1 MEIQIPVN
9 RVRVYLC
16 FYCRY
21 EDEDRVAMRGHFR
34 EEHHMRVQVDD
45 ESEKDGN
52 GNEDDIYDEVQEG
65 GEVDLQYENED
76 SQCDTEGTHDD
87 TGYDEYDHSDTEN
100 DLNAVENEQIG
111 ESSGLDSK
119 LVDSD
124 AEHKLKTTLHEDQVF
139 PHYQAFQK
147 VLFKLQEGSKIKF
160 VVRSSEKYCGTQL
173 DRLKYPKVKVR
184 FICGYGYQSNTMK
197 SECPVSFQVRLK
209 NSEDPNQACYVVKNL
224 TTLEHDHASQSKPTI
239 ISILKT
245 PEKQKIKQEEP
256 DCSDDTLMEDR
267 DLGADLGP
275 LDESNLPRET
285 LYKGQVFP
293 NYQVFQQA
301 LQEHERKSNMLFSI
315 RSSERVDVPLD
326 NVKFPKCRINIV
338 CQQAMKSRKARYCT
352 WITHQIHMDG
362 MATNIFS
369 VQI

>member
-52 GNEDDIYDEVQEG
+52 ENEDDIYDEVQEG

-87 TGYDEYDHSDTEN
+87 TGYDEYDHGDTEN
-100 DLNAVENEQIG
+100 DLNAIENEQIG

-119 LVDSD
+119 HADSD

-160 VVRSSEKYCGTQL
+160 VVRSSEPYCGTKL

-184 FICGYGYQSNTMK
+184 FICGYGYQSHSMK
-197 SECPVSFQVRLK
+197 SECPVSFQVRLI
-209 NSEDPNQACYVVKNL
+209 NSEEPSQACYVIKNL
-224 TTLEHDHASQSKPTI
+224 TSLQHIHPSQSKPTI

-245 PEKQKIKQEEP
+245 PEKQRVKQEES
-256 DCSDDTLMEDR
+256 SDSDNTLTEDR
-267 DLGADLGP
+267 DIGAELSP
-275 LDESNLPRET
+275 SQTLEESNLPTET

-301 LQEHERKSNMLFSI
+301 LQEHEQKSKMLFSI
-315 RSSERVDVPLD
+315 RSSEKVDVPLD

-338 CQQAMKSRKARYCT
+338 CQQAMKSRKVRYCNP
-352 WITHQIHMDG
+352 ITYLVG
-362 MATNIFS
+362 
-369 VQI
+369 